1 MRIAIRLPADNPVTL
16 YPTGE
21 EPQYPALARVVAT
34 AWRETRRSFGR
45 LSARIFEI
53 VNLTDPTKDD
63 DEAVS
68 PLTGTQRN
76 AINRA
81 IAAFLREFAGED
93 RSREGFASG
102 DTEDGILQQIE
113 FLAHEVGVG
122 RARQLVPGDPNPALT
137 AGQRRRILENAFDRL
152 SADGQMR
159 FEKRL
164 LEIRDSL
171 VQMFN
176 AGENPLVIARELGTD
191 LGSYEQYRLRM
202 LVRTEAA
209 YASEGAI
216 TGMLQAAGVQ
226 YVEVLG
232 DPTTDETCTQWF
244 GRKLPITDAASQ
256 PPFHPFCYC
265 SRIVWTDPTERAATW
280 NAPRKTHTSPSGA
293 PTAGSLRW
301 SKPAL
306 KRPVAI
312 AGRRWPSGHPRR

>member
-1 MRIAIRLPADNPVTL
+1 MPTALRLPADNPVSL
-16 YPTGE
+16 YPSE
-21 EPQYPALARVVAT
+21 EPQYPALSRVVAT

-63 DEAVS
+63 DDAAA
-68 PLTGTQRN
+68 PLTSTQRH

-81 IAAFLREFAGED
+81 VEVFLREFAGAD
-93 RSREGFASG
+93 RSAAGFASG

-122 RARQLVPGDPNPALT
+122 RARQLVPGAPNPALT
-137 AGQRRRILENAFDRL
+137 ASQRRRILENAFERL
-152 SADGQMR
+152 STEGRLR
-159 FEKRL
+159 FEDRL
-164 LEIRDSL
+164 LEIRDDL
-171 VQMFN
+171 VRMFN

-244 GRKLPITDAASQ
+244 GRKLLITDTNSQ
-256 PPFHPFCYC
+256 PPFHPHCYC
-265 SRIVWTDPTERAATW
+265 SRVVWTEPETRSW
-280 NAPRKTHTSPSGA
+280 NAPSQALTSPSA
-293 PTAGSLRW
+293 VRTAGSRRW
-301 SKPAL
+301 SKQAP
-306 KRPVAI
+306 KPPVATV
-312 AGRRWPSGHPRR
+312 GRRWPSGHPRR